1 MVNDMRCSVLHNM
14 DLTFSIQPLVFTV
27 CRFSSLKGAG
37 IDLTMYILVV
47 VSFISIYLGKNTNT
61 QLQWHPLSSFALV
74 RVHIQN
80 SNGQA
85 QVDMGTNLGE
95 EGEGGGSL
103 ECPHVV
109 AVFLFF
115 FPL

>member
-1 MVNDMRCSVLHNM
+1 
-14 DLTFSIQPLVFTV
+14 
-27 CRFSSLKGAG
+27 
-37 IDLTMYILVV
+37 MYILVV

-80 SNGQA
+80 SSGQA

-109 AVFLFF
+109 AVFFF
-115 FPL
+115 FSLFKLLYFLYLSLFSFKISIYHLSSSWSMICAVLCYIIWT